1 MHLPVSPIC
10 TLPHSQG
17 ILYISQSYFR
27 GYTGSLSR
35 VNYDLSVASDLKTDL
50 TPCCCR
56 QRLSVSDKTLMYDRT
71 ALGLI
76 SVEGS
81 MSDACRFFDFVMSF
95 TNEQTSRFL
104 RKDYLIVYLI
114 NRLHE

>member
-1 MHLPVSPIC
+1 MHLPVSPIF

-17 ILYISQSYFR
+17 ILHTSQSYFR

-35 VNYDLSVASDLKTDL
+35 TKCDLSVVSDLKTDR

-56 QRLSVSDKTLMYDRT
+56 QRLSVSDKPLKYGRT
-71 ALGLI
+71 AVDLI

-81 MSDACRFFDFVMSF
+81 LSDACRFLDCMIDVSYKRIDLKVFKKRLFNCIF
-95 TNEQTSRFL
+95 NE
-104 RKDYLIVYLI
+104 
-114 NRLHE
+114 

>member
-1 MHLPVSPIC
+1 MYLPVSPIF

-27 GYTGSLSR
+27 GYKGSLSR
-35 VNYDLSVASDLKTDL
+35 TKCDLSVASDLKTDR
-50 TPCCCR
+50 TPCCCK
-56 QRLSVSDKTLMYDRT
+56 QRLSVSDKPMYGRT
-71 ALGLI
+71 AVDLI

-81 MSDACRFFDFVMSF
+81 LSDACRFLDFVMSV

-104 RKDYLIVYLI
+104 SFFKK
-114 NRLHE
+114 RLFNCVFNE

>member
-1 MHLPVSPIC
+1 MHLPVSPIY

-17 ILYISQSYFR
+17 ILYGSQSYFR

-35 VNYDLSVASDLKTDL
+35 TKCDLSVVSDLKTDR

-56 QRLSVSDKTLMYDRT
+56 QRLSVSDKPFMYGGT
-71 ALGLI
+71 AVDLI

-81 MSDACRFFDFVMSF
+81 LSDACRFLDFVMSV
-95 TNEQTSRFL
+95 TNE
-104 RKDYLIVYLI
+104 
-114 NRLHE
+114 

>member
-1 MHLPVSPIC
+1 MYLLVSPIF

-35 VNYDLSVASDLKTDL
+35 TNCDLSVASDLKTDR

-56 QRLSVSDKTLMYDRT
+56 QRLSVSDKTLMYGRT
-71 ALGLI
+71 ALDLI
-76 SVEGS
+76 SVEVL
-81 MSDACRFFDFVMSF
+81 C
-95 TNEQTSRFL
+95 
-104 RKDYLIVYLI
+104 LIYKRTDLKVFKK
-114 NRLHE
+114 RLFNCIFNK